1 MGHGM
6 VRACLLQDLLWME
19 REGPNKAWV
28 SPNGNR
34 VWVYNGS
41 PAMVNSFANSD
52 WQERLR
58 WGRHAVQV
66 AWAPNRR
73 VF

>member
-6 VRACLLQDLLWME
+6 VRACLLQDLLQME
-19 REGPNKAWV
+19 REGPNKARV

-41 PAMVNSFANSD
+41 PAVVNGFANSD

-58 WGRHAVQV
+58 WGGHAV
-66 AWAPNRR
+66 
-73 VF
+73 